1 MPHFGA
7 AEEIG
12 HVSSLSEM
20 DNKCLPPT
28 MAAVSK
34 SEVGQAS
41 PFPFVTKTELT
52 VTKEQQIKNNEV
64 TSKS

>member
-1 MPHFGA
+1 M
-7 AEEIG
+7 
-12 HVSSLSEM
+12 SSLSEV
-20 DNKCLPPT
+20 DHKCFPPT

-41 PFPFVTKTELT
+41 PFVTKTELT
-52 VTKEQQIKNNEV
+52 VTKEQQIKHNEV

>member
-1 MPHFGA
+1 
-7 AEEIG
+7 
-12 HVSSLSEM
+12 
-20 DNKCLPPT
+20 

-41 PFPFVTKTELT
+41 HFPFVTKTELT

>member
-1 MPHFGA
+1 
-7 AEEIG
+7 
-12 HVSSLSEM
+12 
-20 DNKCLPPT
+20 

-34 SEVGQAS
+34 SEVVQAS

-52 VTKEQQIKNNEV
+52 ATKEQQIKNNEV